1 MSFQPPN
8 DELRLT
14 LDDGGRMV
22 FCRDEIELG
31 NPIQIMRD
39 LLKRYAK
46 LALGQPFSPAL
57 LNILVTSVC
66 DMRCTHCFFTEQL
79 DDGPRKTLQMKT
91 REIEKISE
99 TLGGNL
105 GVLVLAGG
113 EPFTRKDLPE
123 IARAFYTNNRLE
135 SVYITSNGQIQKR
148 ILPDVSR
155 ILRECPR
162 LNVTVALGIDGLKEQ
177 HDKIRQKPGS
187 WDIVIDTA
195 RQLQAMKKKYPR
207 LDVQTCTCFMN
218 SNQDAIFE
226 WYDFLKYQLKPDK
239 VNFNYIRPPA
249 ADFKELEIDGARY
262 ARLAARIDEDSRR
275 GAIKNHYAGEIGF
288 FKAALDVYMHGL
300 IAKTQETQ
308 QAQLTCYAGTAGGV
322 IYDEGTV
329 SSCENLEPVGNLRDY
344 DWNFRK
350 LWFSP
355 AMQARRKKA
364 ADGCFCT
371 HESNCYYP
379 SLPFNPKH
387 LIQIK
392 KLEKEMKRAWNGMDR
407 MEVNVAGAAKTISS
421 VNG

>member
-1 MSFQPPN
+1 
-8 DELRLT
+8 
-14 LDDGGRMV
+14 
-22 FCRDEIELG
+22 
-31 NPIQIMRD
+31 MRD

-79 DDGPRKTLQMKT
+79 DDAPRKKLQMTT
-91 REIEKISE
+91 REIETISE

-123 IARAFYTNNRLE
+123 IARAFYSNNHLE
-135 SVYITSNGQIQKR
+135 SIYITSNGQIQKR
-148 ILPDVSR
+148 IFPDVTR
-155 ILRECPR
+155 ILEECPR
-162 LNVTVALGIDGLKEQ
+162 LNVTLALGIDGLKEQ

-187 WDIVIDTA
+187 WDIVIDSA
-195 RQLQAMKKKYPR
+195 RRLQSMKREYPR

-218 SNQDAIFE
+218 SNQDTIFE
-226 WYDFLKYQLKPDK
+226 WYDFLKYELKPDK

-249 ADFKELEIDGARY
+249 ADAKELEIDGARY
-262 ARLAARIDEDSRR
+262 AKLAARIDEDSRR
-275 GAIKNHYAGEIGF
+275 GSIKNHYAGESGF

-308 QAQLTCYAGTAGGV
+308 QVQLTCYAGTAGGV

-329 SSCENLEPVGNLRDY
+329 SSCENLEPVGNLRDF

-355 AMQARRKKA
+355 AMQARRKQV

-392 KLEKEMKRAWNGMDR
+392 KLEREMKKSWNGMDR
-407 MEVNVAGAAKTISS
+407 TETLVDGVAQTPKSASR
-421 VNG
+421 